1 MPKIFKDYPL
11 LIICLLIAVMLLPNL
26 ETIQVTIMEAR
37 NFITAREMIQDNNWL
52 LTTMNGEARY
62 EKPPLPTWLTA
73 LSGLIFGVN
82 SVFGMRLP
90 AIIMIMV
97 LAIYSFKL
105 SKTLLKSRAHS
116 MINTL
121 VLITSF
127 YVIGIT
133 IEAPWDIFTHG
144 FMMVAI
150 YHIYC
155 FFKSE
160 NTKWNHVIFAAF
172 GIGCSLL
179 SKGPVSFYALLLPFL
194 LAYGFSF
201 KYKNIK
207 SKVLPIVTLLI
218 LGLCI
223 GGWWYLYVRL
233 EDPETFTAITSKE
246 TGNWTSYN
254 VRPFYYYWSFFTQSG
269 LWTIPAFISL
279 LYPYL
284 KRRVIHYKAY
294 KFTFLWTIF
303 AVILLSIIPEKKSR
317 YLMPVLIPLAINI
330 GFYIEYL
337 IRKFKTLTDKRETIP
352 VYFNFGLI
360 ALIGLIAPAILLVL
374 FKDQFSGSL
383 LLYVMFSVVVFAI
396 GLAILLQLI
405 KKNIRNVFLLST
417 LFFGALFLFGLPLL
431 KTFTSDNFKPISK
444 LLEANKQQNIK
455 VYAFNYVSPET
466 IWQYGEKIPQIKSE
480 NNTYNFP
487 KETEFGV
494 LANGINP
501 EDQAILFENYTIKKI
516 ATYDLNESEPE
527 SKQYK
532 DRLINNYYH
541 FKKK

>member
-1 MPKIFKDYPL
+1 MSKSFKNYPL
-11 LIICLLIAVMLLPNL
+11 LIICLIIAILLLPNL

-62 EKPPLPTWLTA
+62 QKPPLPTWLTA
-73 LSGLIFGVN
+73 ISGLIFGVN
-82 SVFGMRLP
+82 SILGMRLP
-90 AIIMIMV
+90 TILMIMV
-97 LAIYSFKL
+97 LATYSFKL
-105 SKTLLKSRAHS
+105 SKTILKNRAHS
-116 MINTL
+116 IINTL
-121 VLITSF
+121 ILITSF

-150 YHIYC
+150 YHLFR

-160 NTKWNHVIFAAF
+160 NTNWRHVVIAGI

-201 KYKNIK
+201 KYQNIK
-207 SKVLPIVTLLI
+207 TKIAPIFTILI
-218 LGLCI
+218 LGLVI
-223 GGWWYLYVRL
+223 GGWWYLFVRL
-233 EDPETFTAITSKE
+233 EDPDTFAAITSKE

-284 KRRVIHYKAY
+284 KRRAIHYKAY

-317 YLMPVLIPLAINI
+317 YLMPVLIPLALNI

-337 IRKFKTLTDKRETIP
+337 IRKFKTITDKRETIP

-360 ALIGLIAPAILLVL
+360 ALIGIVAPFVLYFQFKTQLNKSLFSFIL
-374 FKDQFSGSL
+374 
-383 LLYVMFSVVVFAI
+383 FSVVIFLL
-396 GLAILLQLI
+396 GLAILSQLI
-405 KKNIRNVFLLST
+405 KKDIKKVFLLT
-417 LFFGALFLFGLPLL
+417 VTFFGALFLLGLPVF
-431 KTFTSDNFKPISK
+431 KGFTSANFNPVSS
-444 LLEANKQQNIK
+444 LLEDNRRTNLK
-455 VYAFNYVSPET
+455 VYAINHISPEV
-466 IWQYGEKIPQIKSE
+466 IWQYGEKIPQITKT
-480 NNTYNFP
+480 NNQFNFP
-487 KETEFGV
+487 IDAEFGV
-494 LANGINP
+494 LTSGLSP
-501 EDQAILFENYTIKKI
+501 EDKEIIGKTHVFDQTTTF
-516 ATYDLNESEPE
+516 DLNESEPN

-532 DRLINNYYH
+532 DRLISHYYY
-541 FKKK
+541 FRKR